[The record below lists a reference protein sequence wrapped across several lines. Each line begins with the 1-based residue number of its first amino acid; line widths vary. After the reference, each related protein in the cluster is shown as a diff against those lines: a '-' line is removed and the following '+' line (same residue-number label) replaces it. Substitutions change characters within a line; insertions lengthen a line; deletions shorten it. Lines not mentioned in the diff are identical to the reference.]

1 MDSED
6 QSTSAAKSRVSIA
19 CLPCRNR
26 HVRCD
31 AQQPVCVRCSSD
43 GRKCEYVKSRRGGLS
58 RARLA
63 ECRRARS
70 NRNGAAVI
78 TGSPSEETSP
88 ESRSPGGGMGHE
100 EQHQHQH
107 QHQSSSG
114 EFPPLAFPPG
124 CSSSRSAESET
135 SGREEDTY
143 GTPNSIT
150 DVQFSSVA
158 GDFLVKA
165 YYKHFHKCHPCVLP
179 QHNLQQYHESA
190 PGQQGSLALLI
201 AVMRYIGSLYS
212 CPELTPQLQEKVV
225 EGLQAAKQLAP
236 DPFLVQFHLLY
247 SIALYWSAEKIRAR
261 DEIDTAIQL
270 ALNLGMNRRR
280 FAGEHGRGDAVLQE
294 SFRRVWWQLY
304 CIDAYYAAI
313 KRLPT
318 FPLCEVDSD
327 TELPCEED
335 EYELGSIPTPKSL
348 EDFDTREF
356 GPENQSFSSFAYL
369 IGATRSIALVLS
381 AGAPDASNWL
391 SPRTIAEVDAI
402 IDGWFLLLPKSK
414 REVLKENNVV
424 DELMFQAQMAV
435 HANLIALHRPFSRL
449 PVNPLEGIS
458 SCLAEPPRRLPVKDS
473 ETAHTQ
479 RCLQSIEA
487 QLQLLV
493 LPVQPLFRSP
503 FTICMTA
510 ASTHALLAAIK
521 ALFSGRQLAVARHQL
536 RLVVGYI
543 KTLAKVWRQGGR
555 NLEEIQ
561 SIAKEVL
568 SRKNEFT
575 HTQHLQRRP
584 ERESAQE
591 LLPPPAGGIGNE
603 HEQGGGGGVEG
614 LDGGCWS
621 INPPALPI
629 QGGTPDYSLSAFW
642 NMTTNDLQ
650 QPDIPVWFS
659 SY

>member
-6 QSTSAAKSRVSIA
+6 QSTTAAKSRVSIA
-19 CLPCRNR
+19 CLSCRNR

-31 AQQPVCVRCSSD
+31 ARQPVCVRCSSD

-63 ECRRARS
+63 DCRRAR
-70 NRNGAAVI
+70 NRNGAV
-78 TGSPSEETSP
+78 TGSPSETSP
-88 ESRSPGGGMGHE
+88 ESRSPGRGMGQE
-100 EQHQHQH
+100 
-107 QHQSSSG
+107 HQSSG
-114 EFPPLAFPPG
+114 ECPLALPLG
-124 CSSSRSAESET
+124 YSARSTGSET
-135 SGREEDTY
+135 SDREETY

-150 DVQFSSVA
+150 GIQFSSVA
-158 GDFLVKA
+158 GDFLVKL

-179 QHNLQQYHESA
+179 QHNLQQYYENT
-190 PGQQGSLALLI
+190 PEQESLALLI
-201 AVMRYIGSLYS
+201 AVMRLIGSLYS
-212 CPELTPQLQEKVV
+212 CPDLTPQLQEKVI
-225 EGLQAAKQLAP
+225 EGLQAAQQLAP
-236 DPFLVQFHLLY
+236 DPFLVQSHLLY
-247 SIALYWSAEKIRAR
+247 SIALYWGAEKVKAR
-261 DEIDTAIQL
+261 EEIDSAIQI
-270 ALNLGMNRRR
+270 ALNLGMNRRQ
-280 FAGEHGRGDAVLQE
+280 FASEHGRGDPVLQE
-294 SFRRVWWQLY
+294 SFRRIWWQLY

-335 EYELGSIPTPKSL
+335 EYELGSIPTPKTL
-348 EDFDTREF
+348 DDFDTREF

-369 IGATRSIALVLS
+369 IGATRSIALALS

-414 REVLKENNVV
+414 REVLKEGSVV

-435 HANLIALHRPFSRL
+435 HANLIALHRPFARL
-449 PVNPLEGIS
+449 PIHPLEGIS

-487 QLQLLV
+487 QLLLLV
-493 LPVQPLFRSP
+493 LPVQPLYRSP

-510 ASTHALLAAIK
+510 AGTHALLAAIK
-521 ALFSGRQLAVARHQL
+521 VLFSGRQLAVARHQL

-568 SRKNEFT
+568 SRKDEFI
-575 HTQHLQRRP
+575 QQKRS
-584 ERESAQE
+584 EWESASSQE
-591 LLPPPAGGIGNE
+591 LLAAGNE
-603 HEQGGGGGVEG
+603 QSVEG
-614 LDGGCWS
+614 LDSWT
-621 INPPALPI
+621 NPAMTL
-629 QGGTPDYSLSAFW
+629 GTPDSLSTLW
-642 NMTTNDLQ
+642 NMSNDLQ
-650 QPDIPVWFS
+650 PEIPVWFGI
-659 SY
+659 Y